1 MEEMKMKT
9 KKKNKFWTFCF
20 SLIPGAAEM
29 YMGFM
34 KTGISLMLLFFLIL
48 LIGSWIGQGVF
59 AFLGIA
65 VWFYGFF
72 HANHLASLSDED
84 FAQVEDRYLYEI
96 ESLPGAEK
104 LAKKYHKLLA
114 AILIFLGICL
124 LWSNAADMLYQLLPK
139 EYEIIPR
146 IMWEIGN
153 YLPSFVFGVL
163 IIGAGIKLLAGKKV
177 TEAPSLEEQ
186 ERNTEQGEGK

>member
-1 MEEMKMKT
+1 M
-9 KKKNKFWTFCF
+9 
-20 SLIPGAAEM
+20 
-29 YMGFM
+29 
-34 KTGISLMLLFFLIL
+34 
-48 LIGSWIGQGVF
+48 
-59 AFLGIA
+59 
-65 VWFYGFF
+65 
-72 HANHLASLSDED
+72 
-84 FAQVEDRYLYEI
+84 
-96 ESLPGAEK
+96 
-104 LAKKYHKLLA
+104 AKKYHKLLA